1 MGLARVCTDSNTMR
15 EIVKTKFVCKTTM
28 SEASRHGPGQYQ
40 EVFVEGKTYDGEYEK
55 WSWSRGYEVN
65 RGWKRY
71 WVVAE
76 DGEMRE
82 LQRARFRAIFHYDD
96 VVELRN
102 NKIERIL
109 NKEI

>member
-1 MGLARVCTDSNTMR
+1 MACLRSDLHSM
-15 EIVKTKFVCKTTM
+15 IVKTKFVCKATM
-28 SEASRHGPGQYQ
+28 SEVPRHSKSSQWQ
-40 EVFVEGKTYDGEYEK
+40 EVFIEGNTYVGEYET

-65 RGWKRY
+65 GGWKRY
-71 WVVAE
+71 WIVGE

-102 NKIERIL
+102 NKLEQIL

>member
-1 MGLARVCTDSNTMR
+1 MGMARLRSDLHAM
-15 EIVKTKFVCKTTM
+15 IVKTKFVCKTTM
-28 SEASRHGPGQYQ
+28 SEVPRHSKSSQWQ
-40 EVFVEGKTYDGEYEK
+40 EVFIEGNTYVGEYET

-65 RGWKRY
+65 GGWKRY
-71 WVVAE
+71 WIIGE

-82 LQRARFRAIFHYDD
+82 LPRARFRAIFHYDD

-102 NKIERIL
+102 IKLEKIL

>member
-1 MGLARVCTDSNTMR
+1 MARVCIDLHFMR

-28 SEASRHGPGQYQ
+28 SEVPRHGGDQWR
-40 EVFVEGKTYDGEYEK
+40 EVFIEGNTYDGEYET
-55 WSWSRGYEVN
+55 WSWARGYEVN
-65 RGWKRY
+65 GGWKRY
-71 WVVAE
+71 WIVAE

-82 LQRARFRAIFHYDD
+82 LQRARFRAVFHYDD

>member
-1 MGLARVCTDSNTMR
+1 MR

-28 SEASRHGPGQYQ
+28 SEASRHDSSQWRQ
-40 EVFVEGKTYDGEYEK
+40 VFIEGKTYDGEYET

-71 WVVAE
+71 WIVAE

-96 VVELRN
+96 LVELRN
-102 NKIERIL
+102 NKIEQIL
-109 NKEI
+109 KNEI

>member
-1 MGLARVCTDSNTMR
+1 MGLARLRSDLHTM
-15 EIVKTKFVCKTTM
+15 IVKTKFVCKATM
-28 SEASRHGPGQYQ
+28 SEVSRHGSGQWRK
-40 EVFVEGKTYDGEYEK
+40 VFIAGQTYSGEYET

-65 RGWKRY
+65 GGWKRY
-71 WVVAE
+71 WIIGE

-82 LQRARFRAIFHYDD
+82 LPRARFRAIFHYDD

-102 NKIERIL
+102 IKLEKIL

>member
-1 MGLARVCTDSNTMR
+1 MGLARLRTDLHAM
-15 EIVKTKFVCKTTM
+15 IVKTKFVCKTTM
-28 SEASRHGPGQYQ
+28 SEVSRHGSGQWQ
-40 EVFVEGKTYDGEYEK
+40 EVFIEGNTYVGEYET

-65 RGWKRY
+65 GGWKRY
-71 WVVAE
+71 WIIGE

-82 LQRARFRAIFHYDD
+82 LPRARFRAIFHYDD

-102 NKIERIL
+102 IKLEKIL